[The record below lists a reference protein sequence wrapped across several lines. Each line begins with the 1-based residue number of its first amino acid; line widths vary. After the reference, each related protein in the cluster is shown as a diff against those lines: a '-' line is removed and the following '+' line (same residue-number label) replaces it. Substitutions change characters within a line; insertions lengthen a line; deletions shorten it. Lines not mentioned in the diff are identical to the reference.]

1 MESTLKLVVS
11 LAAPL
16 IPLKL
21 SDSRSSG
28 NNNLSSAGPYLMQ
41 YLPSLSD
48 FNVNYI
54 FFALTEREYPWGAEF
69 QKKRMNIWQVTAW
82 SNCHLQ

>member
-1 MESTLKLVVS
+1 
-11 LAAPL
+11 
-16 IPLKL
+16 
-21 SDSRSSG
+21 
-28 NNNLSSAGPYLMQ
+28 MQ

-48 FNVNYI
+48 FNVTYI

-82 SNCHLQ
+82 SNLLLFTTTE